1 MIGRRAFQTLNL
13 TTLQR
18 PCFRTRLRLRHQR
31 FGREH
36 TFWGHHSMACP
47 QLTLRWSVDVKLSHF
62 LFVFV
67 VLF

>member
-31 FGREH
+31 FGREG
-36 TFWGHHSMACP
+36 TFWGHHLMACP
-47 QLTLRWSVDVKLSHF
+47 QLTLRWSVVG
-62 LFVFV
+62 
-67 VLF
+67 